1 MYQEIRKASYIMTVL
16 YSTGLPTVND
26 NPLEVLSGEHRELIE
41 KLVTN
46 QEKYELP
53 SEEDIARLA
62 VSTVLIVNS
71 MSQNSWEIVN
81 PVKQALLFKSS
92 VRVFLL
98 KVSKIEH
105 FSMNH

>member
-1 MYQEIRKASYIMTVL
+1 MTDL

-26 NPLEVLSGEHRELIE
+26 NPLEVLSEEHRELIE

-62 VSTVLIVNS
+62 VS
-71 MSQNSWEIVN
+71 
-81 PVKQALLFKSS
+81 KSS
-92 VRVFLL
+92 FCKL
-98 KVSKIEH
+98 KFHEQW
-105 FSMNH
+105 